1 MKSNAMFF
9 TFFPSEPI
17 IFHLFYLASTSPGTV
32 AEAHAEAAA
41 APLLRT
47 PQAFGTCLRR
57 RGDGQV
63 FFLSVA
69 TPGVLRVG
77 VKAGCSFEVVS
88 SVSGK
93 FGDHYNTP
101 APSSSFLT
109 KVSHKTFSR
118 RPLAN
123 PLVTLG
129 PLRSLFLWCSANFAI
144 ARATLSSLWASRC
157 CGALR
162 QASR

>member
-41 APLLRT
+41 APLLCT

-101 APSSSFLT
+101 APSSSFFD
-109 KVSHKTFSR
+109 KS
-118 RPLAN
+118 LAQN
-123 PLVTLG
+123 VFP
-129 PLRSLFLWCSANFAI
+129 
-144 ARATLSSLWASRC
+144 
-157 CGALR
+157 
-162 QASR
+162 

>member
-1 MKSNAMFF
+1 M
-9 TFFPSEPI
+9 
-17 IFHLFYLASTSPGTV
+17 FYLASTSPGTV

-77 VKAGCSFEVVS
+77 VKAECSFEVVS

-93 FGDHYNTP
+93 FGDPYSTP
-101 APSSSFLT
+101 APSSSFFD
-109 KVSHKTFSR
+109 KS
-118 RPLAN
+118 LAQN
-123 PLVTLG
+123 VFP
-129 PLRSLFLWCSANFAI
+129 
-144 ARATLSSLWASRC
+144 
-157 CGALR
+157 
-162 QASR
+162 